1 MTLLTVTKTIPGYLV
16 QLVILLAL
24 LGIKLGRLAEERR
37 RGIDLDPRRP
47 TVAAS
52 ACLIVG
58 LSIGVMGKF
67 VDGFT
72 ELFNPYV
79 LQYLQ
84 NVITASTYFCLL
96 FLYRPAG
103 GLRVPAVR
111 REVALFA
118 GACSVLA
125 VLSGLMWFG
134 DLPHDDSAATLAGHP
149 TTGVFYLVALGYFAY
164 LDLSVAV
171 PTLRYLRQARGWLRV
186 GLALVA
192 AAAMMHAVAV
202 TTRFV
207 AVVLSMTTGG
217 RPELLYAI
225 ASPLYNL
232 GNPVLILGL
241 VAPLL
246 AGRLVAT
253 RRWATRRVRYSRMR
267 TLATTAL
274 TVFPEVER
282 PAVALD
288 GTEPGQAPAEATAR
302 PNFRFRYVGRVTRCR
317 DAINRAEGFS
327 SAVPTPS
334 ESRTPAERFWAE
346 LIACG
351 VDDDRNYPTL
361 DEEAAA
367 YAELSARLRKRDP
380 SWAAE
385 EAQPA
390 SQS

>member
-1 MTLLTVTKTIPGYLV
+1 MTLLTVTKTLPGYLI
-16 QLVILLAL
+16 QLVILLL
-24 LGIKLGRLAEERR
+24 LLAVKLARLAEERR

-47 TVAAS
+47 IVAAS
-52 ACLIVG
+52 LCLIVG
-58 LSIGVMGKF
+58 LSIGVLGKF
-67 VDGFT
+67 ADGFT
-72 ELFNPYV
+72 DLFNPYV

-84 NVITASTYFCLL
+84 NVITASTYFCLV
-96 FLYRPAG
+96 FLYRPVG

-118 GACSVLA
+118 AACAVLA
-125 VLSGLMWFG
+125 VLSGLMWSG
-134 DLPHDDSAATLAGHP
+134 GLPHDDSAATLAAHP

-164 LDLSVAV
+164 LDLSVAI
-171 PTLRYLRQARGWLRV
+171 PTVRYLRRAQGWLRV
-186 GLALVA
+186 GLVLVA
-192 AAAMMHAVAV
+192 AAAAMHAVAV
-202 TTRFV
+202 TTRFL

-246 AGRLVAT
+246 AGRVAAT
-253 RRWATRRVRYSRMR
+253 RRWATRRLRYTRMR

-282 PAVALD
+282 PDIAA
-288 GTEPGQAPAEATAR
+288 GTTGVGDDDPDTGR
-302 PNFRFRYVGRVTRCR
+302 PHFRFRYVGRVTQCR

-327 SAVPTPS
+327 AAVPTPS
-334 ESRTPAERFWAE
+334 ESRSQAERFWAE

-351 VDDDRNYPTL
+351 IDDDRNYPTL
-361 DEEAAA
+361 DAEATA
-367 YAELSARLRKRDP
+367 YAELSARLRQRDL
-380 SWAAE
+380 SWAAAQ
-385 EAQPA
+385 AQPA
-390 SQS
+390 GRP